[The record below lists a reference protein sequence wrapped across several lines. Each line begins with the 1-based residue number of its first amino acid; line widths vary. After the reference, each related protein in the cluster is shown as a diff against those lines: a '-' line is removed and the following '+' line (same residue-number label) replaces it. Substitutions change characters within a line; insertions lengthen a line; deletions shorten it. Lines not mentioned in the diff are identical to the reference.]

1 MTCLSLIIHFEFLN
15 IATSNEALLKKIS
28 KRIKSIRQELGT
40 TQEDFYN
47 DTNIHLARI
56 ETAKGNISV
65 STLDAICKYFKISI
79 TEFFEGIE

>member
-1 MTCLSLIIHFEFLN
+1 MKHQIKNT
-15 IATSNEALLKKIS
+15 ALLKKIS
-28 KRIKSIRQELGT
+28 KRIKSLREEHGI
-40 TQEDFYN
+40 TQEVFYS

>member
-1 MTCLSLIIHFEFLN
+1 MKHQIKNT
-15 IATSNEALLKKIS
+15 ALLKRIS
-28 KRIKSIRQELGT
+28 RRIKALRERQGV

-56 ETAKGNISV
+56 ETAKGNITV

-79 TEFFEGIE
+79 TEFFEGLE

>member
-1 MTCLSLIIHFEFLN
+1 MKHQIKNT
-15 IATSNEALLKKIS
+15 ALLKKIS
-28 KRIKSIRQELGT
+28 KRIKSLRQELDI

-47 DTNIHLARI
+47 GTNIHLARI

-65 STLDAICKYFKISI
+65 ITLDAICKYFKISM